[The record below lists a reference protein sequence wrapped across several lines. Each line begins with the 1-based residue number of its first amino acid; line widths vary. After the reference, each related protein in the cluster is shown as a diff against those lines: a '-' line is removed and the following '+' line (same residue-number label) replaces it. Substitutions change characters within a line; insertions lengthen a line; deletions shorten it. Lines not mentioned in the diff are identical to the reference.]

1 MNSKRSMWKL
11 LVGVAGVGFLVTN
24 CTIKSATDDDTAGAG
39 NTTSGS
45 CSPVGKKVSGCTCPG
60 NNSVSYQ
67 LCTAEGIYGDCVCT
81 ATGSGG
87 SSSGG
92 SSSGGSSSGGKSSSA
107 GYGGSVTADA
117 GASPAAAGDA
127 GAGGAGDVIDPTD
140 CYGCLDQKCAPE
152 WSDCVAEDE
161 KNPETPGNYCLS
173 STGDGSGQIEA
184 VLDCIENERMNGLV
198 KRDVVRACGSSL
210 GQSTDPS
217 FFQWPPTDMTAVT
230 TQVLN
235 CMADATDEVTKPGRW
250 ADDTNI
256 PPSGSPK
263 PWLDGT
269 CAKLA
274 CTSATPK
281 P

>member
-11 LVGVAGVGFLVTN
+11 LVSVACVGLFVTN
-24 CTIKSATDDDTAGAG
+24 CTIKTESDDGCT
-39 NTTSGS
+39 
-45 CSPVGKKVSGCTCPG
+45 PGKKKDCSACDNGVTGSQTCQDDGSYGACVCPG
-60 NNSVSYQ
+60 SVN
-67 LCTAEGIYGDCVCT
+67 
-81 ATGSGG
+81 GG

-92 SSSGGSSSGGKSSSA
+92 ASNTAGSSATSGGKSSTA
-107 GYGGSVTADA
+107 GSGGNTATDG
-117 GASPAAAGDA
+117 GASS
-127 GAGGAGDVIDPTD
+127 GAGEGGEGGAAPAIDPTD
-140 CYGCLDQKCAPE
+140 CDGCLNQLCALE
-152 WSDCVAEDE
+152 WGDCVAEDE

-173 STGDGSGQIEA
+173 SKGDGSGQVEA
-184 VLDCIENERMNGLV
+184 VLDCIEKERKNGLV

-230 TQVLN
+230 AQVLN
-235 CMADATDEVTKPGRW
+235 CMADSPTELNPGTW
-250 ADDTNI
+250 ADSTNV

-274 CTSATPK
+274 CTSAEN
-281 P
+281 